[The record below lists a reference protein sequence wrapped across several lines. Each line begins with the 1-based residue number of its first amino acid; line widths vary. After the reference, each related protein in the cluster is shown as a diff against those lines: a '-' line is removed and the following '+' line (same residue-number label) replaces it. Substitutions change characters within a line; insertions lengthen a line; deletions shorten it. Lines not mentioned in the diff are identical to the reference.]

1 MTVNTNFYY
10 PQIDQ
15 SLLSTKSFS
24 NRKVEDLISIIV
36 ESSQA
41 EEEDTYTGTPVWVEN
56 LHEEADKAST
66 LLGEFC
72 RYNELAPYDID
83 RLFQA
88 LNCENYRG
96 RMNLIYTIKDI
107 ARKHEISTANLGLL
121 KDFLDR
127 EEGEYGDVV
136 GEIFK
141 KIAARQQIPEHI
153 LQRLLDLTRHQNSS
167 VGEWA
172 LFALQ
177 NIGSKNS
184 LPEQIK
190 QRIVERL
197 FHVDSEVTIKAAETI
212 NKLKI
217 RMPQTAIHKLFDVE
231 NAEALKIL
239 KAVTPRV
246 VFSELFNEENKVNKF
261 VMNFMLENFTDSSN
275 PITVT
280 QGQRSVVM
288 VKEQIRFTFLITD
301 EQHRK
306 LHNAL

>member
-15 SLLSTKSFS
+15 SLLSNKSFTDK
-24 NRKVEDLISIIV
+24 NVEDLISIII
-36 ESSQA
+36 ESSKA
-41 EEEDTYTGTPVWVEN
+41 EDEDTYDGTPVWVDN
-56 LHEEADKAST
+56 LHEEADKAAS

-96 RMNLIYTIKDI
+96 RLNLIYAIKDI
-107 ARKHEISTANLGLL
+107 ARNHEISTPNLGVL

-167 VGEWA
+167 VGEGA
-172 LFALQ
+172 LCALE
-177 NIGSKNS
+177 NIGSMNS

-190 QRIVERL
+190 QGIVERL
-197 FHVDSEVTIKAAETI
+197 FHVDSEIREKTAEMI

-217 RMPQTAIHKLFDVE
+217 RLPQTAIHELFE
-231 NAEALKIL
+231 AEDSKVLKIL

-246 VFSELFNEENKVNKF
+246 VFSELFDEENKVNKF
-261 VMNFMLENFTDSSN
+261 VMKFMLENFTDSPN

-280 QGQRSVVM
+280 QKKCCHGERRDS
-288 VKEQIRFTFLITD
+288 FHLFN
-301 EQHRK
+301 H
-306 LHNAL
+306 